1 MKIFHLVIY
10 ARASISRVF
19 ILQKERVVIGRDPGC
34 DLVLDSMNISRRHVV
49 LCCSEDQ
56 VTIEDL
62 ASTNGTQVNGETL
75 HAVRILQPRDEILLG
90 KEFRMIFQV
99 VDSARTSPDQAIDD
113 HTRPGYPLPL
123 PQTMLLGG
131 LDLDEDGAQQ
141 SNPEAGNRRQSTI
154 SPATIPRL
162 PEDDVPAGGD
172 D

>member
-1 MKIFHLVIY
+1 MKIFHLVVY
-10 ARASISRVF
+10 AGASISRVF
-19 ILQKERVVIGRDPGC
+19 VLQKKRVVIGRDPGC

-62 ASTNGTQVNGETL
+62 ASTNGTLVNGETL
-75 HAVRILQPRDEILLG
+75 HAALALQPRDEILLG

-99 VDSARTSPDQAIDD
+99 VDSVRARRDQVSEGD
-113 HTRPGYPLPL
+113 TRPGYPLPL

-131 LDLDEDGAQQ
+131 IDLDEHVAQQ
-141 SNPEAGNRRQSTI
+141 TQAEAGNRRQSTI

-162 PEDDVPAGGD
+162 PEDDLPGIGD